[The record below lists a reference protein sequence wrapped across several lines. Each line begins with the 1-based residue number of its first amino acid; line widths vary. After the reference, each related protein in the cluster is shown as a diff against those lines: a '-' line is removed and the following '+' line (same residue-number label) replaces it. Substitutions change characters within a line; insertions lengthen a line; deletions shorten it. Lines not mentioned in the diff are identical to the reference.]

1 MYEETINRGRSA
13 KRGDAVLLYHAQYLV
28 GRKLLV
34 VEHEHSCACN
44 PLAIQLSPH
53 GFAPTRVGNRKVN
66 ALRTQVVPK
75 HARRDVTQR
84 IKKIVGNH
92 LGFAARTAGEVHQHD
107 VVVVVNLTGAH
118 KGGRLLHARLPTMET
133 LGHVGTNADECLYR
147 RAFGHRAPYLRKDII
162 FAHTNNGL
170 NTGAVVAIN
179 NVVRGEHVGG
189 RDGHSTNFAQ
199 GQHGNP
205 PFVLAFK
212 DEHHHVAAANAQR
225 LKVRCSTVALPFQ
238 IGKGEKA
245 FASLLAHPNE
255 RRFIWCFGR
264 PSIHHIVGK
273 IKVIR
278 NDELQVLVVI
288 FCRRESCLL

>member
-1 MYEETINRGRSA
+1 MYEETVNRGRSA
-13 KRGDAVLLYHAQYLV
+13 KRGDAILLYHAQYLV

-34 VEHEHSCACN
+34 VEHEHGCACN
-44 PLAIQLSPH
+44 PLSIQLSPH
-53 GFAPTRVGNRKVN
+53 GFAPTRVGNRKVY
-66 ALRTQVVPK
+66 ALWTQVMPEHTRGNV
-75 HARRDVTQR
+75 AQG

-92 LGFAARTAGEVHQHD
+92 LGFAARTTGEVHQHG

-118 KGGRLLHARLPTMET
+118 KGSGLLYARLPAMET
-133 LGHVGTNADECLYR
+133 LWHVRPNADEGLHR
-147 RAFGHRAPYLRKDII
+147 GTIGHCALNLRKNVI

-189 RDGHSTNFAQ
+189 RNGHSANFAQ

-225 LKVRCSTVALPFQ
+225 LEVRCSTVALPFQ

-278 NDELQVLVVI
+278 NDEL
-288 FCRRESCLL
+288 